1 MTLRFI
7 GETVDADCPIY
18 TVTIDNG
25 DSFAMGATAGT
36 KPYAVL
42 EEWALNNPDDPSARS
57 VLADGDSS
65 APVANLRYS
74 ANLGEALEAALRKGE
89 VSLEDLRLSACPD
102 VAIDGTA
109 TQDGWMLEMMSAAGT
124 SASCPWSPAGRPSQ
138 QHYGELA
145 DLVRNSRDE
154 RGEDSPQR
162 SIRTIMAEMASRV
175 RGENLPRKTP
185 SKGGR

>member
-7 GETVDADCPIY
+7 GDAVDADCPVY

-25 DSFAMGATAGT
+25 DSFAMSASAGT
-36 KPYAVL
+36 KPHAVL
-42 EEWALNNPDDPSARS
+42 EDWARNNPDDPSAHH
-57 VLADGDSS
+57 VLADGGSP
-65 APVANLRYS
+65 APAAHLRYS

-89 VSLEDLRLSACPD
+89 RALEDLRLSACPD
-102 VAIDGTA
+102 VTIDGTA
-109 TQDGWMLEMMSAAGT
+109 TQEGWMLTMMSGAGM
-124 SASCPWSPAGRPSQ
+124 SATCPWAPDGRPSQ

-175 RGENLPRKTP
+175 RGEAPPRKMPT
-185 SKGGR
+185 KGGR

>member
-1 MTLRFI
+1 MTMRFI
-7 GETVDADCPIY
+7 GEPVDAECPIY

-36 KPYAVL
+36 RPHDVL
-42 EEWALNNPDDPSARS
+42 EEWARGNPDDPSACS
-57 VLADGDSS
+57 VLSNGDSP
-65 APVANLRYS
+65 ARRTHLRFS

-102 VAIDGTA
+102 VSIDGTA
-109 TQDGWMLEMMSAAGT
+109 TQDGWMLEMVSAAGM
-124 SASCPWSPAGRPSQ
+124 SASCPWSPGGRPSQ

-145 DLVRNSRDE
+145 DLVRNSRDA